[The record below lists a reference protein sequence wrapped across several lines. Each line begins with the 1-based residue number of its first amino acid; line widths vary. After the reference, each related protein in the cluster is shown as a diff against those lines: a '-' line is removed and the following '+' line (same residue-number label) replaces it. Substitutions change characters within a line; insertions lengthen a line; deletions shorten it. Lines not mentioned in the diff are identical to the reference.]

1 MGAVFLYL
9 AHREPQIKVY
19 ALYAGTFAIFMSF
32 CGLFGLGHAY
42 RISRDQTTN
51 PQPSAENVTKTTST
65 EDAWEDEKLQGTS
78 NTAEFLV

>member
-9 AHREPQIKVY
+9 ARREPEIKVY
-19 ALYAGTFAIFMSF
+19 AFYAGTFAISISF
-32 CGLFGLGHAY
+32 FGLFGLGHTY
-42 RISRDQTTN
+42 RMSRDQTTN

-65 EDAWEDEKLQGTS
+65 EDAWEDEKLPGIS